1 MNANTVPTE
10 TTRLGNDDDDD
21 DTLPVDPTD
30 WRMANIDIIM
40 MSSITATPNIIEDA
54 SCFIRSNSS
63 SILITMTVLVTEIAN
78 AKKRLLYTE

>member
-1 MNANTVPTE
+1 MYELCSEEKKHAI
-10 TTRLGNDDDDD
+10 LLDK
-21 DTLPVDPTD
+21 
-30 WRMANIDIIM
+30 
-40 MSSITATPNIIEDA
+40 SSIIATPNIIEDA

>member
-10 TTRLGNDDDDD
+10 TAQLGINKDDDDD

-40 MSSITATPNIIEDA
+40 MSSIIATPNIIEDA
-54 SCFIRSNSS
+54 SCFIRFNSS
-63 SILITMTVLVTEIAN
+63 SILITMTVLA
-78 AKKRLLYTE
+78 Y